1 MRDAAIKVIDRE
13 VVIRGRCEEQHV
25 VKHLVMWRLQE
36 GQRAAH
42 IAMSLQLK
50 AIIDALRAHIAGL
63 HELEIELIKSGGDD
77 AVHLVLYSV
86 FDSWDALRT
95 YEAHPL
101 HDDLK
106 DLIRPLRAE
115 RRVANYEMPDR

>member
-1 MRDAAIKVIDRE
+1 ME
-13 VVIRGRCEEQHV
+13 SCEGQHIV

-36 GQRAAH
+36 GQRAAQ
-42 IAMSLQLK
+42 IATSLP
-50 AIIDALRAHIAGL
+50 LRAIVDGLRVRIAGL
-63 HELEIELIKSGGDD
+63 RELEIESSSCGDDD

-86 FDSWDALRT
+86 FDGWDALRA

-106 DLIRPLRAE
+106 NFIRPLRVE
-115 RRVANYEMPDR
+115 RRVADYEMPDR

>member
-1 MRDAAIKVIDRE
+1 M
-13 VVIRGRCEEQHV
+13 
-25 VKHLVMWRLQE
+25 VKHLVMWRLRE
-36 GQRAAH
+36 GQRAAQ
-42 IAMSLQLK
+42 IATSLPLK

-63 HELEIELIKSGGDD
+63 HELEIALSRCGGDD

-95 YEAHPL
+95 YETHPL

-106 DLIRPLRAE
+106 DFIRPLRVE
-115 RRVANYEMPDR
+115 RRVADYEMPDK

>member
-1 MRDAAIKVIDRE
+1 M
-13 VVIRGRCEEQHV
+13 

-36 GQRAAH
+36 SRRAAQ
-42 IAMSLQLK
+42 IATSLPLK
-50 AIIDALRAHIAGL
+50 TIIDGLRAHIAGL
-63 HELEIELIKSGGDD
+63 HELEIELSRCGGDD
-77 AVHLVLYSV
+77 AVDLVLYSV

-106 DLIRPLRAE
+106 ALIRPLRAE
-115 RRVANYEMPDR
+115 RRVADYETPDRRP

>member
-1 MRDAAIKVIDRE
+1 M
-13 VVIRGRCEEQHV
+13 

-36 GQRAAH
+36 GHRAAQV
-42 IAMSLQLK
+42 ATSLPFKTL
-50 AIIDALRAHIAGL
+50 IVALRAHIAGL
-63 HELEIELIKSGGDD
+63 HELEIELTRCVGDD

-115 RRVANYEMPDR
+115 RRVADYELPDK